1 METDNSQV
9 YQFKVT
15 LNETRPP
22 IWRRIQVPAEYT
34 FWALHVAIQDAMGW
48 FDSHL
53 HDFKITN
60 LLTGHHERFGI
71 PFEDDMDFG
80 EEPSTKPGW
89 EHYIADYFSLE
100 NSKAIYEYDFGDGW
114 EHIVLL
120 EKIIPRDDEKIY
132 PICLDGKRACP
143 PEDCGGVWGY
153 ENLLEI
159 IADPNHE
166 DYDTWIEWLGEDFD
180 PEFFDAELIEF
191 DDPAERW
198 KLAFEE
204 SDELLQ

>member
-15 LNETRPP
+15 LNGIRPP

-34 FWALHVAIQDAMGW
+34 FWDLHVAIQDAMGW

-60 LLTGHHERFGI
+60 LSTGHYEKFGI
-71 PFEDDMDFG
+71 PIEDDIDFG
-80 EEPSTKPGW
+80 EEPPTKPGW

-114 EHIVLL
+114 EHTVLL
-120 EKIIPRDDEKIY
+120 EKIISRDEKKIY

-180 PEFFDAELIEF
+180 PEFFDAKLVEF
-191 DDPAERW
+191 DDPTERW
-198 KLAFEE
+198 KFAFEE
-204 SDELLQ
+204 SDELLH